1 MENRFLSEWMRYND
15 LTNEEFMKLHDFER
29 FDHQDFSEAADT
41 VRFIETLHGLKGT
54 RRIVIDS
61 DYDVDGIMSEE
72 ILKASL
78 RKFGFN
84 VSSYYPTEHDGY
96 GLTMKEA
103 HHLLEKFPDV
113 TAIIT
118 ADNGINCKEAIDY
131 LSSLGI
137 SVLVSDHHR
146 GEIDKFPSSAE
157 VCVNVNRSDKT
168 DLYRFKHISGAQTA
182 YKLMDLY
189 ARTYESSQVQSYIK
203 CLKVFASISIL
214 SDVMLIDNENRRD
227 VKDLIADFNSKRLE
241 NMSLVNEYVK
251 RLKTFVDKF
260 GSGRITAETFG
271 FAVIPTLNSARR
283 MLGESELAYKV
294 FDENA
299 KVAEVSTNAL
309 MRLNDLRKAEKR
321 EAMSMIDLKVDTD
334 QIAIA
339 VTTAKGGI
347 LGLIASDLAN
357 SAKRSSLAFKE
368 VNGRMKASGRG
379 FAGNSIY
386 RILEEVKDRDDSIDF
401 GFGGHSHAL
410 GCEVA
415 IEDFERFC
423 QIAKECSEELYHDL
437 VIESD
442 PSVEVSLSEILD
454 SKDFLIELKY
464 ASDMIDLIRPL
475 PYYLKDLKL
484 SCKTSLSE
492 INARGFEY
500 FGKSFEHLKL
510 ERPDLEI
517 VCFFN
522 ADKIKSAKS
531 EFELIMNVRHD
542 SSKCMLVIDEVNT
555 ND

>member
-1 MENRFLSEWMRYND
+1 MTNRFLSEWMRYNN
-15 LTNEEFMKLHDFER
+15 LTNEDLVKLHDFER
-29 FDHQDFSEAADT
+29 FDHQDFSEAADA
-41 VRFIETLHGLKGT
+41 VRFVETLHGLKGT
-54 RRIVIDS
+54 HRIVIDS

-78 RKFGFN
+78 KKFRFN

-137 SVLVSDHHR
+137 AVLVSDHHH
-146 GEIDKFPSSAE
+146 GEVDKFPESAK

-203 CLKVFASISIL
+203 CLKVFASISII

-227 VKDLIADFNSKRLE
+227 VRDLIADFNSKRLE

-251 RLKTFVDKF
+251 RLKTFIDKF
-260 GSGRITAETFG
+260 GSGKITAETFG

-321 EAMSMIDLKVDTD
+321 EAMSAIDLKVDTD

-379 FAGNSIY
+379 FGGNSIY
-386 RILEEVKDRDDSIDF
+386 RILEEVKNRDDSIDF

-410 GCEVA
+410 GCEVSM
-415 IEDFERFC
+415 EDFERFC
-423 QIAKECSEELYHDL
+423 HLAKECAEDLYNDL

-442 PSVEVSLSEILD
+442 PSVEVSLSDILD
-454 SKDFLIELKY
+454 SNDFLTDLKY

-475 PYYLKDLKL
+475 PYYLKDLKI
-484 SCKTSLSE
+484 SCKTSLAE

-500 FGKSFEHLKL
+500 FGKSFEHLKF

-517 VCFFN
+517 ICFFN
-522 ADKIKSAKS
+522 ADKIKHAKS
-531 EFELIMNVRHD
+531 DFELIMNVRYD
-542 SSKCMLVIDEVNT
+542 SGKCLLVIDEVNT

>member
-1 MENRFLSEWMRYND
+1 MGNRFLSEWMRYNN
-15 LTNEEFMKLHDFER
+15 LNSEELMKLHDFER
-29 FDHQDFSEAADT
+29 FDHQDFAEAADA
-41 VRFIETLHGLKGT
+41 VKFVETLHGLKGT
-54 RRIVIDS
+54 KRIVIDS
-61 DYDVDGIMSEE
+61 DYDVDGMMSEE

-78 RKFGFN
+78 KKFGFN

-137 SVLVSDHHR
+137 AVLVSDHHH
-146 GEIDKFPSSAE
+146 GEVDKFPESAK

-189 ARTYESSQVQSYIK
+189 ARIYESSQVQSYIK
-203 CLKVFASISIL
+203 CLKVFASISII

-227 VKDLIADFNSKRLE
+227 VRDLIADFNSKRLE
-241 NMSLVNEYVK
+241 NMSLVNEFVR
-251 RLKTFVDKF
+251 RLKTFIDKF
-260 GSGRITAETFG
+260 GSGKITAETFG

-321 EAMSMIDLKVDTD
+321 DAMTTIDLKVDTD
-334 QIAIA
+334 QLAIA

-386 RILEEVKDRDDSIDF
+386 RILEEVKDKDDSIDF

-423 QIAKECSEELYHDL
+423 QLTKECAEELYHDL

-442 PSVEVSLSEILD
+442 PSVEISLSEILD
-454 SKDFLIELKY
+454 TKDFLTELKY

-484 SCKTSLSE
+484 SCKTSLAE
-492 INARGFEY
+492 INAREFEY

-517 VCFFN
+517 ICFFN

-531 EFELIMNVRHD
+531 EFELVMNVRYD
-542 SSKCMLVIDEVNT
+542 SNKCLLVIDEVNS

>member
-1 MENRFLSEWMRYND
+1 MNNKFLSEWMRFNN
-15 LTNEEFMKLHDFER
+15 LTNDDLMKLHDFER
-29 FDHQDFSEAADT
+29 FDHQDFAEAADA
-41 VRFIETLHGLKGT
+41 VKFIETLHELKGT

-78 RKFGFN
+78 KKFGFN

-113 TAIIT
+113 TVVIT

-137 SVLVSDHHR
+137 AVLVSDHHP
-146 GEIDKFPSSAE
+146 GEVDKFPESAE
-157 VCVNVNRSDKT
+157 ICVNVNRSDKT

-182 YKLMDLY
+182 YKLMELY

-227 VKDLIADFNSKRLE
+227 VRDLIADFNSKRLE

-251 RLKTFVDKF
+251 RLKTFIDKF
-260 GSGRITAETFG
+260 GSGKITAETFG

-321 EAMSMIDLKVDTD
+321 EAMTNIDLKVDTD
-334 QIAIA
+334 QLAIA

-357 SAKRSSLAFKE
+357 SVKRSSLAFKE
-368 VNGRMKASGRG
+368 INGRMKASGRG
-379 FAGNSIY
+379 FGGNSIY
-386 RILEEVKDRDDSIDF
+386 RILEEVKDRDSSIDF

-423 QIAKECSEELYHDL
+423 QFAKECAEELYHDL
-437 VIESD
+437 VIETD
-442 PSVEVSLSEILD
+442 PAVEVTLSEILD
-454 SKDFLIELKY
+454 SKDFLVELKY

-475 PYYLKDLKL
+475 PYYLKDLKI

-517 VCFFN
+517 ICFFK
-522 ADKIKSAKS
+522 ADVIRSAK
-531 EFELIMNVRHD
+531 EELELIMNVRYD
-542 SSKCMLVIDEVNT
+542 SNKCQLIIDEVKL
-555 ND
+555 